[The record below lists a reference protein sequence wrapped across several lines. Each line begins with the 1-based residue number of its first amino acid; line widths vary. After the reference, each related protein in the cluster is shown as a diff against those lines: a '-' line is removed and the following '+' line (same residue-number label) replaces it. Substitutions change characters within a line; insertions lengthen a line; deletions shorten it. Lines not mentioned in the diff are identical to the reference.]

1 MSLSLNYLFNSFA
14 TFLFGVHVN
23 AIDGTF
29 FFFFHQEKQF
39 LQEKQ
44 DVQIEL
50 KMLIASN
57 V

>member
-29 FFFFHQEKQF
+29 FFFHQEKQI